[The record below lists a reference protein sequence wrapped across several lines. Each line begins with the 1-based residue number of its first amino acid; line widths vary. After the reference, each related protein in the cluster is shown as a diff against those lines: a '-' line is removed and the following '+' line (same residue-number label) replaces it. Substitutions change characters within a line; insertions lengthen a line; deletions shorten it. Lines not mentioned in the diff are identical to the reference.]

1 LIVLLTSAS
10 LRGVTKLNSVESAA
24 NEATNNAVIRGG
36 PKGFTG
42 RLQGASLFDLVQ
54 LECLAGTH
62 HVVRVISRSQ
72 TGYLYFDTG
81 NLVHAVCRSLQGEA
95 AAIEILGWEN
105 GLFEPCDVPWPNVP
119 SITKRW
125 QNLLLLV
132 AQVRDEAR
140 HATASERR
148 PTDGGKVL
156 EFPSDRSAEQSS
168 SSSHQQGTGQLQRGP
183 TVSNDP
189 SNNNRLSSAAET
201 TGIVPTTNGHAS
213 STGNSAG
220 LASSA
225 LASPALASP
234 SFGRIGGTSSVPAK
248 PPAIANTLV
257 QAAVRLDAHG
267 NVLTSRGEG
276 QELAG
281 AVTYS
286 TRVAQLIADALGF
299 GELKSIELETERY
312 KSFIHRESDGQLL
325 AVRANRD
332 VDLSRI
338 KDKLGL

>member
-1 LIVLLTSAS
+1 MTNSNS
-10 LRGVTKLNSVESAA
+10 LESAKSETS
-24 NEATNNAVIRGG
+24 NTPTRSGL
-36 PKGFTG
+36 KGFTG

-62 HVVRVISRSQ
+62 HVVRVISRNQ
-72 TGYLYFDTG
+72 TGYLYFDAG

-95 AAIEILGWEN
+95 AALEILGWEN
-105 GLFEPCDVPWPNVP
+105 GLFEPCDVPWPSQP
-119 SITKRW
+119 SITKHW
-125 QNLLLLV
+125 QNLLLLA
-132 AQVRDEAR
+132 AQVGDETR
-140 HATASERR
+140 HAAASERR
-148 PTDGGKVL
+148 PSDGGKVL
-156 EFPSDRSAEQSS
+156 EFPSDRSAEPMSS
-168 SSSHQQGTGQLQRGP
+168 ASQPQVTSHPLRGP

-189 SNNNRLSSAAET
+189 SSNSRLHSAET
-201 TGIVPTTNGHAS
+201 TGVIPTTNGHMTTSAS
-213 STGNSAG
+213 VLGPPRMS
-220 LASSA
+220 
-225 LASPALASP
+225 
-234 SFGRIGGTSSVPAK
+234 TSSVPAK

-276 QELAG
+276 QALVG

-286 TRVAQLIADALGF
+286 TRVAQLIADSLGL
-299 GELKSIELETERY
+299 GELKSIECETERY

-325 AVRANRD
+325 AVRANRE

>member
-1 LIVLLTSAS
+1 
-10 LRGVTKLNSVESAA
+10 VTTLNSLGSATTEAA
-24 NEATNNAVIRGG
+24 NTSIRID

-72 TGYLYFDTG
+72 TGYLYFDAG

-105 GLFEPCDVPWPNVP
+105 GLFEPCDVPWPSQP
-119 SITKRW
+119 SITKPW
-125 QNLLLLV
+125 QHLLLLA
-132 AQVRDEAR
+132 AQVDDETR
-140 HATASERR
+140 HAAVSERR
-148 PTDGGKVL
+148 PSDGGKVL
-156 EFPSDRSAEQSS
+156 EFPSDRSAEPTAATGHLQTT
-168 SSSHQQGTGQLQRGP
+168 SHPAPSHLQRGP

-189 SNNNRLSSAAET
+189 SSNSRLISTAET
-201 TGIVPTTNGHAS
+201 TGVVPATNGHAT
-213 STGNSAG
+213 TGSV
-220 LASSA
+220 
-225 LASPALASP
+225 SP
-234 SFGRIGGTSSVPAK
+234 SVPSVLGTPRLTATSSLSAR

-257 QAAVRLDAHG
+257 QAAVRLDVHG

-276 QELAG
+276 QELVG

-286 TRVAQLIADALGF
+286 ARVAQLIAESLGL
-299 GELKSIELETERY
+299 GELKSIEYETERY
-312 KSFIHRESDGQLL
+312 KAFIHRENDGQLL